1 MGDNNKNYLILGHG
15 LLGKEIFKQTGWDF
29 ISREKDNFD
38 FLDLSSYKKLISDY
52 DTIINCIAYCNT
64 YDKSKENHWNVNY
77 KAVVQ
82 LVDHL
87 SSKNKKLIH
96 IGTDQLYTFSVSNAS
111 EDDVP
116 VHANN
121 WYSYCKNI
129 ADAYVQLKMKNYL
142 IFRGSHKEKPFQY
155 DKGMVDMIGNFD
167 YVDVIAKL
175 IIKLIEK
182 NEVGVFNIGTEEKS
196 AYDLGI
202 KTKKDLE
209 KFHGRFF
216 DNQPLDL
223 TMNLKKL
230 KSKLD

>member
-1 MGDNNKNYLILGHG
+1 MGDNNKNYLILGYG
-15 LLGKEIFKQTGWDF
+15 LLGREIFKQTGWDF

-87 SSKNKKLIH
+87 SRRTKNLFILVPINFIH
-96 IGTDQLYTFSVSNAS
+96 ILYPMLQRMMFKYIQIIGIAI
-111 EDDVP
+111 
-116 VHANN
+116 A
-121 WYSYCKNI
+121 KNV
-129 ADAYVQLKMKNYL
+129 ADAYIQLKMKNYL
-142 IFRGSHKEKPFQY
+142 IFRGTHKEKPFQY
-155 DKGMVDMIGNFD
+155 DKGMVDQMGNFD

-175 IIKLIEK
+175 MIKLIEK
-182 NEVGVFNIGTEEKS
+182 NEVGVFNIGTEEK
-196 AYDLGI
+196 LHMI
-202 KTKKDLE
+202 LKLKTKKDLE

-223 TMNLKKL
+223 TELKKA
-230 KSKLD
+230 